1 MNKIGGF
8 GKVSYEQFA
17 ADIKDVFPD
26 FSEDNLREIYDGIKL
41 PKRATAGS
49 ASNDFFVPMDIT
61 LEPGQS
67 IKVPTGIRVRM
78 NPGWWLSC
86 FPRSGLGF
94 KYRIQLDNTVGV
106 IDSDYYNAKNE
117 GHIMLKITNDSREG
131 KTLQL
136 KSGDAFAQGIFLI
149 YGITYDDDVES
160 ARTGGFG
167 STGM

>member
-1 MNKIGGF
+1 MNKVGRF
-8 GKVSYEQFA
+8 EKVSYEQFA
-17 ADIKDVFPD
+17 TDIKDVFPD
-26 FSEDNLREIYDGIKL
+26 FSEDNVREMYDGIKL

-49 ASNDFFVPMDIT
+49 AGNDFFAPMDIT

-67 IKVPTGIRVRM
+67 IKVPTGIRVRI
-78 NPGWWLSC
+78 NPGWWLGC

-131 KTLQL
+131 KTLRL

-167 STGM
+167 STD

>member
-1 MNKIGGF
+1 MNKVGRF
-8 GKVSYEQFA
+8 EKVSYEQFA

-49 ASNDFFVPMDIT
+49 AGNDFFVPMDIT

-67 IKVPTGIRVRM
+67 IKVPTGIRVII
-78 NPGWWLSC
+78 NPGWWLGC

-117 GHIMLKITNDSREG
+117 GHIMLKITNDSRED

-160 ARTGGFG
+160 ARTGGLG
-167 STGM
+167 STD

>member
-1 MNKIGGF
+1 MNKVGRF
-8 GKVSYEQFA
+8 EKVSYEQFA
-17 ADIKDVFPD
+17 ADFRDVFPD
-26 FSEDNLREIYDGIKL
+26 FSEDNVREMYDRIKL

-49 ASNDFFVPMDIT
+49 AGNDFFVPMDIT

-67 IKVPTGIRVRM
+67 IKVPTGIRVRI
-78 NPGWWLSC
+78 NPGWWLGC

-136 KSGDAFAQGIFLI
+136 KSGDALAQGIFLI
-149 YGITYDDDVES
+149 YGIAYDDEVET
-160 ARTGGFG
+160 ARIGGFG

>member
-8 GKVSYEQFA
+8 KKVSYEQFA

-49 ASNDFFVPMDIT
+49 AGNDFFVPMDIT

-67 IKVPTGIRVRM
+67 IKVPTGIRVRI
-78 NPGWWLSC
+78 NPGWWLGC

-106 IDSDYYNAKNE
+106 IDSDYYNAKN
-117 GHIMLKITNDSREG
+117 
-131 KTLQL
+131 
-136 KSGDAFAQGIFLI
+136 
-149 YGITYDDDVES
+149 
-160 ARTGGFG
+160 
-167 STGM
+167 